1 MQYMHLS
8 ARHSEVRGR
17 TRSRNDPC
25 FHFSLPA
32 CTRSASRVCWQR
44 FFSVFG
50 LLMAMPGVLHA
61 QTSGDNGPVVGRVAP
76 GQTAAVVEG
85 TTESALNYMANVIFP
100 LLTVAF
106 LGLMVFCIRTGR
118 GWVVSLCCAIGCLV
132 LSGATRLLEYH
143 VQQGAQGIR

>member
-1 MQYMHLS
+1 M
-8 ARHSEVRGR
+8 
-17 TRSRNDPC
+17 
-25 FHFSLPA
+25 FSLF
-32 CTRSASRVCWQR
+32 ASRLRAVRLNGLLAAVLFC
-44 FFSVFG
+44 FG
-50 LLMAMPGVLHA
+50 LLMANPAAMHA
-61 QTSGDNGPVVGRVAP
+61 QTSGDNGPVTGKVAP

-118 GWVVSLCCAIGCLV
+118 GWVASLCCAVGCLV

-143 VQQGAQGIR
+143 VQQGAQGIH

>member
-1 MQYMHLS
+1 M
-8 ARHSEVRGR
+8 
-17 TRSRNDPC
+17 
-25 FHFSLPA
+25 FSLF
-32 CTRSASRVCWQR
+32 ASRLHAVRLKGLLAAVLFC
-44 FFSVFG
+44 FG
-50 LLMAMPGVLHA
+50 LLMANPAVMHA
-61 QTSGDNGPVVGRVAP
+61 QTSGDNGPVVGKVAP

-143 VQQGAQGIR
+143 VQQGAQGIH